1 RAVVASLGAEGLL
14 AETQTG
20 AWRAAP
26 PAPVRGNPTG
36 AGDSVVAGLL
46 AGLAEGADWPDR
58 LVRATALS
66 AATVHASAA
75 GEYDEAAYRDLAARI
90 TATAL
95 PGAA

>member
-1 RAVVASLGAEGLL
+1 GS
-14 AETQTG
+14 
-20 AWRAAP
+20 
-26 PAPVRGNPTG
+26 G
-36 AGDSVVAGLL
+36 AGPRRSAAAALTWAAAEAGSVAGLL

-58 LVRATALS
+58 LVRAAALS